1 MKVRLLGGREGR
13 STNVSPENCINWYYE
28 QGENGE
34 SLVFSPGATQF
45 ADLGTG
51 EVRGGIEYNGLAY
64 FVMGN
69 TLYEINSAGTSTSRG
84 TLNTSTG
91 RVSMAHNGVRAG
103 SNQQIMIVDGTT
115 GYIYDNTTST
125 LTEIADTDMVAADT
139 VTFLDGYF
147 VFSQNNSD
155 RFWITG
161 LYDGTA
167 IDENDFSTAEGDPD
181 KLQAVIADKRD
192 LLLFGKKTLEVWY
205 NTGDPDNTFQ
215 RYQGGSVQMGCAAK
229 HSVARFDNTV
239 AWLTENERGHLMVA
253 VLGQAYTPQYIS
265 TPEVNYRLSKYTTFS
280 NAFAYVYQHEG
291 HEFYCLTF
299 PNHNVT
305 EVYDAATKRWHRR
318 SHTINGVFPHRERYN
333 CHVFAFGKHLFGDYQ
348 NGKIYEMD
356 TSISTF
362 DGGRVERQLVLP
374 NITDDERRI
383 RISEF
388 HLDMEEGT
396 GDPNDSTDTTIWL
409 SYSKD
414 GGHHYGDEIDASIGD
429 AGEYRLRAIWRRLGW
444 GRNWTFKIRTWTPNK
459 VILKAAYIRFYGER

>member
-1 MKVRLLGGREGR
+1 
-13 STNVSPENCINWYYE
+13 
-28 QGENGE
+28 
-34 SLVFSPGATQF
+34 
-45 ADLGTG
+45 
-51 EVRGGIEYNGLAY
+51 
-64 FVMGN
+64 
-69 TLYEINSAGTSTSRG
+69 
-84 TLNTSTG
+84 
-91 RVSMAHNGVRAG
+91 
-103 SNQQIMIVDGTT
+103 
-115 GYIYDNTTST
+115 
-125 LTEIADTDMVAADT
+125 
-139 VTFLDGYF
+139 
-147 VFSQNNSD
+147 
-155 RFWITG
+155 
-161 LYDGTA
+161 
-167 IDENDFSTAEGDPD
+167 
-181 KLQAVIADKRD
+181 
-192 LLLFGKKTLEVWY
+192 
-205 NTGDPDNTFQ
+205 
-215 RYQGGSVQMGCAAK
+215 MGCAAK

-253 VLGQAYTPQYIS
+253 ALGQAYTPQYIS